1 MARIRSV
8 KPEFW
13 TSEQIAE
20 CSPNARLTFIGMWNF
35 CDDYGVHP
43 ASCARLK
50 MEVFPA
56 DAISSA
62 DVRRMIDE
70 LLANGLLQE
79 YEIDGTQYWLVT
91 GFDKHQKP
99 DTKTG
104 KYPLPDGSIGGKIRR
119 KVADNSPN
127 VPVQDAERS
136 PPEVEVDLVVD
147 LEEVKKKTK
156 PTPQGK
162 PAKFDFLA
170 ALIEKGVTASSA
182 SDFMATRKTKKL
194 TPTETAF
201 KGIVSEVEKSGMAF
215 PSAIDLC
222 CRKGWGGFEA
232 KWINPEDKVVAA
244 SSEGNPGDLITLQ
257 DGRVMT
263 RAGLALIRSFAA

>member
-20 CSPNARLTFIGMWNF
+20 CSPNVRLLFIGMWNF

-62 DVRRMIDE
+62 DIRRMIDE
-70 LLANGLLQE
+70 LLANYLLQE
-79 YEIDGTQYWLVT
+79 YEIDGSQYWLVT

-147 LEEVKKKTK
+147 LEEVKKKEK
-156 PTPQGK
+156 PTPQVK
-162 PAKFDFLA
+162 PAKFDFKA
-170 ALIEKGVTASSA
+170 ALIEKGITASSA
-182 SDFMATRKTKKL
+182 NDFMETRKTKKL

-201 KGIVSEVEKSGMAF
+201 KGIVAEIDKSGMDFSA
-215 PSAIDLC
+215 AIDLC

-232 KWINPEDKVVAA
+232 KWLKPEDKVCE
-244 SSEGNPGDLITLQ
+244 SSAEVDMSEIITMQ
-257 DGRVMT
+257 DGRTFT
-263 RAGLALIRSFAA
+263 RGGLAFIRSLG

>member
-20 CSPNARLTFIGMWNF
+20 CSPNARLMFIGMWNF

-56 DAISSA
+56 DSISSA
-62 DVRRMIDE
+62 DVRRMIAE
-70 LLANGLLQE
+70 LLANGLLVE
-79 YEIDGTQYWLVT
+79 YEIDGTQYWHVT

-104 KYPLPDGSIGGKIRR
+104 KYPLPDGAIGGKIRR
-119 KVADNSPN
+119 KSTDNSPN
-127 VPVQDAERS
+127 VPVQVAERS
-136 PPEVEVDLVVD
+136 PTEVDLEVD
-147 LEEVKKKTK
+147 LEVVKKKEK
-156 PTPQGK
+156 PTPQVK

-170 ALIEKGVTASSA
+170 ALIEKGISASSA
-182 SDFMATRKTKKL
+182 KDFLETRKTKKL

-201 KGIVSEVEKSGMAF
+201 KGIVSEVEKSGMDF
-215 PSAIDLC
+215 NSAIDLC

-232 KWINPEDKVVAA
+232 KWLKPEDKICE
-244 SSEGNPGDLITLQ
+244 SSAQVDMSEIITMA
-257 DGRVMT
+257 DGRTFT
-263 RAGLALIRSFAA
+263 RGGLAFIRSLGS

>member
-20 CSPNARLTFIGMWNF
+20 CSPTARLAFIGMWNF

-79 YEIDGTQYWLVT
+79 YKIAGTLYWLVT

-119 KVADNSPN
+119 KSADNSPN
-127 VPVQDAERS
+127 IPQQDAERS
-136 PPEVEVDLVVD
+136 PLEVEVDLEVD
-147 LEEVKKKTK
+147 KEKSLVSEKPKLKKAHALPDDFVPNGACKELAEKLGVDVDSELPKFRDFHLMKGTLGKDWDAGFRTWLNNAVKF
-156 PTPQGK
+156 G
-162 PAKFDFLA
+162 
-170 ALIEKGVTASSA
+170 TAS
-182 SDFMATRKTKKL
+182 
-194 TPTETAF
+194 
-201 KGIVSEVEKSGMAF
+201 
-215 PSAIDLC
+215 
-222 CRKGWGGFEA
+222 
-232 KWINPEDKVVAA
+232 KVVA
-244 SSEGNPGDLITLQ
+244 STTNPLF
-257 DGRVMT
+257 
-263 RAGLALIRSFAA
+263 AGAL